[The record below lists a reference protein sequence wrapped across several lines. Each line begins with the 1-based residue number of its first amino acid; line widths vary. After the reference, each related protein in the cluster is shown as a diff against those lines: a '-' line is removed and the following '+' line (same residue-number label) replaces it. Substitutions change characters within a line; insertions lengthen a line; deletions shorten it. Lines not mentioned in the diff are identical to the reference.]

1 MYEEQ
6 CISGFFFYSKHYSS
20 KEVCDFQIWITSQVV
35 YIWSSLLQLTVE
47 SRDLS
52 QAEKKFTKLQAE
64 QIHKMSTIFT
74 QKHLKN
80 VMGEKFCHFVNL
92 HSL

>member
-1 MYEEQ
+1 M
-6 CISGFFFYSKHYSS
+6 
-20 KEVCDFQIWITSQVV
+20 V

-80 VMGEKFCHFVNL
+80 VMGEKICHFVNTVCNNSNFL
-92 HSL
+92 RPYV